1 MFYRPTRPGPRPPSG
16 QQTRDLPWAS
26 YESHPER
33 ALTPWRMN
41 QAWLAAESGY
51 LGDQCDLITGLVE
64 GDATLRNLFEQRR
77 AAVASKPRAWQADG
91 GEGDSEEAARV
102 LDAAMRDLPVTAALD
117 HQLSFNAYGFACT
130 EIVWGYVD
138 GYVVPVDLVNV
149 PHRRFCL
156 DPNTQELRLLTQKNP
171 VEGEALEP
179 GRWWVT
185 VSPGCSVA
193 RGGLGRTAGPY
204 AMYKRWGTRDW
215 VVYSEK
221 FGVPLVLVK
230 IPHNATA
237 ALKEAALSIVANIG
251 TDGGAVVEVPEDRT
265 VDVEIVKTDSANST
279 HTSAALITHCNREM
293 AKLING
299 STLTNDNADSGGASY
314 ALGEVH
320 ASTRWETVQADA
332 AWIQESQRAAIAA
345 PFVAWNDFAAG
356 TRPPCLE
363 IQVVRDLEPA
373 ALLEAATKAV
383 ELGIDVSVAQIR
395 RATGLRPPTGSSDS
409 VLAMMRAVKA
419 AGAPASAPAAEP
431 ARAAPQDAAD
441 AYDAGGEDDPGA
453 EEPAA
458 QED

>member
-1 MFYRPTRPGPRPPSG
+1 MFYRPTAPGPRPPSG

-26 YESHPER
+26 YENHPER

-91 GEGDSEEAARV
+91 GEGDSELAAQV

-117 HQLSFNAYGFACT
+117 HQLTFNEFGFACT

-138 GYVVPVDLVNV
+138 GFVVPVDLVNV
-149 PHRRFCL
+149 PHRRFVL

-171 VEGEALEP
+171 VEGEPLEP

-215 VVYSEK
+215 VIYSEK

-230 IPHNATA
+230 IPHNATD
-237 ALKEAALSIVANIG
+237 ALKEAARSIVTSIG

-265 VDVEIVKTDSANST
+265 IDVEIVKTDSADST

-332 AWIQESQRAAIAA
+332 AWIQESQHAAIAA
-345 PFVAWNDFAAG
+345 PFVMWNRFTPG

-363 IQVVRDLEPA
+363 IQVVRDLEPG
-373 ALLEAATKAV
+373 ALLEAAAKAV
-383 ELGIDVSVAQIR
+383 AMGIDVSVAQIR
-395 RATGLRPPTGSSDS
+395 RTTGLRPPVGASDS
-409 VLAMMRAVKA
+409 VLAMMRAMRA
-419 AGAPASAPAAEP
+419 ADAAAE
-431 ARAAPQDAAD
+431 ARAAPAPGSAP
-441 AYDAGGEDDPGA
+441 YDAGGEDDPGA

-458 QED
+458 GED